1 MIKMAKVSYYGK
13 YRAIVQRVND
23 PEKRGR
29 IRVSCPKV
37 LGKALSNW
45 CEPCIPVAYDNGGD
59 FMLPR
64 IGEAIWVEFEEGD
77 VNKPVYTG
85 GWWSSNKTPSDNYS
99 PKVRHIEWNGCK
111 IKMQGSDNDVGELIE
126 IAVGNCKVSL
136 TPDSVKIVTPKGTQE
151 F

>member
-1 MIKMAKVSYYGK
+1 MAKVNYYGK
-13 YRAIVQRVND
+13 YRAIVQRIND

-45 CEPCIPVAYDNGGD
+45 CEPCVPVAYDDGGD

-64 IGEAIWVEFEEGD
+64 IGEAIWVEFEGGD
-77 VNKPVYTG
+77 VNKPIYTG
-85 GWWSSNKTPSDNYS
+85 GWWSTNHTPSSDYS
-99 PKVRHIEWNGCK
+99 PNVRYIEWNGCK
-111 IKMQGSDNDVGELIE
+111 IKMKGANKDVGELIE
-126 IAVGNCKVSL
+126 MSVGNCKVSI
-136 TPDSVKIVTPKGTQE
+136 TSNSVKIVTPKGTQE